1 MKIVYHP
8 FADDEFLDAAHSGFW
23 LSTITAVTRIVGS
36 TGSANDVRHYLVVA
50 RSWAP
55 SGPPPSM
62 AKSCADGG
70 SGAQLRCAVLRP
82 TRPCHGEG
90 PSGADRFGGYTGN
103 EPPYVDT
110 SASETCRGPE
120 KTRRPEGA
128 GLCRVAGNRAAGA
141 VEEHLWLCL
150 IEGRRGEGLQCEGL
164 LEAFSLGSDLLLVDG
179 TSRLCRQGKANR
191 QHSRLDGL
199 RPGDEFFFGPSIAP
213 EPDRAWTFTIA
224 VRIRESSAH
233 TKPSV
238 IRNMQEDE
246 YGTLRWR
253 SIWTSLSPESSMP
266 SQYR

>member
-8 FADDEFLDAAHSGFW
+8 VAEDEFLDAVHCGFW
-23 LSTITAVTRIVGS
+23 LSTITAVTRVVGS

-55 SGPPPSM
+55 TGPPPST
-62 AKSCADGG
+62 AKSCAGGG
-70 SGAQLRCAVLRP
+70 SGAQLRCAALRP
-82 TRPCHGEG
+82 TRPCHGDG
-90 PSGADRFGGYTGN
+90 PSGRARFGGYTGD

-141 VEEHLWLCL
+141 VEEDLWLCL

-164 LEAFSLGSDLLLVDG
+164 LEAFSLGSYLLLVDG

-199 RPGDEFFFGPSIAP
+199 RPDPTPRGPKRFRHNPFKSGILGTRCLENSIIRTDPVRTGLLARDWGGRP
-213 EPDRAWTFTIA
+213 VDR
-224 VRIRESSAH
+224 R
-233 TKPSV
+233 
-238 IRNMQEDE
+238 
-246 YGTLRWR
+246 
-253 SIWTSLSPESSMP
+253 
-266 SQYR
+266 